1 MVFPI
6 LGSGSQAV
14 SYDIEKS
21 LRFDGVDAR
30 FVGQTS
36 SGKPFNSAGNRQT
49 WTCSFWIKFSK
60 VTTTQH
66 FLNAG
71 IGSTYTDFYIHHSGT
86 AGNQKLFFYAE
97 SSGSQATDLETTRY
111 FRDPFAWYHL
121 VLAVDTTQGT
131 ASNRVKIYVNGV
143 QETAWNDE
151 SYPSQNYSYEVN
163 NNVEHHIGPYQ
174 SNGSNFQSYFD
185 GYMSD
190 FYLIDGTQYAASDFG
205 EFDND
210 SAIWKPKEFTG
221 TFGAKG
227 VFLEFKQTGSN
238 ANASGRGADT
248 SGNGNH
254 WGFAGHDNA
263 SVHTTDTPTNNFCT
277 LNPIAVPDNLS
288 DYTSRIA
295 EGALEL
301 SSSTVADSFE
311 YMGTMPTNMKYYFE
325 CKLSTVYD
333 NNGDQRVGI
342 VSVDKSSGSTS
353 GTGAGAGAIYGG
365 TGSISSYNRAGGAV
379 ASTLT
384 GKTTFADGQII
395 GVAVDNTTNND
406 VKFYNNGVLQGT
418 IDIVSTELYMPY
430 FRCMGAGGQTNEWH
444 TNFGNPP
451 WVLSSGNTDANG
463 YGNFEYEPPSGY
475 YALCTK
481 NLAEYG

>member
-1 MVFPI
+1 
-6 LGSGSQAV
+6 
-14 SYDIEKS
+14 
-21 LRFDGVDAR
+21 
-30 FVGQTS
+30 
-36 SGKPFNSAGNRQT
+36 
-49 WTCSFWIKFSK
+49 
-60 VTTTQH
+60 
-66 FLNAG
+66 
-71 IGSTYTDFYIHHSGT
+71 
-86 AGNQKLFFYAE
+86 
-97 SSGSQATDLETTRY
+97 
-111 FRDPFAWYHL
+111 
-121 VLAVDTTQGT
+121 
-131 ASNRVKIYVNGV
+131 
-143 QETAWNDE
+143 
-151 SYPSQNYSYEVN
+151 
-163 NNVEHHIGPYQ
+163 
-174 SNGSNFQSYFD
+174 
-185 GYMSD
+185 MSD

-365 TGSISSYNRAGGAV
+365 TGSISSVNRSGSAV
-379 ASTLT
+379 ATTLT

>member
-6 LGSGSQAV
+6 LPANTLADA
-14 SYDIEKS
+14 SYDIDNS

-36 SGKPFNSAGNRQT
+36 SGDPFNSASNRRT
-49 WTCSFWIKFSK
+49 FTISMWIKFSK
-60 VTTTQH
+60 VSTAAQH
-66 FLNAG
+66 LFNAG
-71 IGSTYTDFYIHHSGT
+71 TGTTWAGFYL
-86 AGNQKLFFYAE
+86 NNNKLYSYGE
-97 SSGSQATDLETTRY
+97 TSGSASWNLSTNRL

-131 ASNRVKIYVNGV
+131 AANRVKLYINGE
-143 QETAWNDE
+143 QYTWDDGTT
-151 SYPSQNYSYEVN
+151 YPSQNLDTPYN
-163 NNVEHHIGPYQ
+163 NNVEHDVGVYDSAQ
-174 SNGSNFQSYFD
+174 SGGSSWFD
-185 GYMSD
+185 GYMAD
-190 FYLIDGTQYAASDFG
+190 VYFIDGTQYAASDFG

-210 SAIWKPKEFTG
+210 SGIWKPKQFSG
-221 TFGAKG
+221 TFGTNG
-227 VFLEFKQTGSN
+227 VFLEFKQTGSS

-254 WGFAGHDNA
+254 FGFAGHDNS

-311 YMGTMPTNMKYYFE
+311 YMATMPTNMKYYFE

-342 VSVDKSSGSTS
+342 ISVDKSSGSTS

-379 ASTLT
+379 ATTLT

-418 IDIVSTELYMPY
+418 IAIVSTELYMPY
-430 FRCMGAGGQTNEWH
+430 FRCMGASGQTNEWQA
-444 TNFGNPP
+444 NFGNPP
-451 WVLSSGNTDANG
+451 FTLSSGNVDDNG
-463 YGNFEYEPPSGY
+463 YGNFEYDVPTGY

-481 NLAEYG
+481 NLAEHG

>member
-6 LGSGSQAV
+6 LPANTLADA
-14 SYDIEKS
+14 SYDIDNS

-36 SGKPFNSAGNRQT
+36 SGDPFNSASNRRT
-49 WTCSFWIKFSK
+49 FTISMWIKFSK
-60 VTTTQH
+60 VSTAAQH
-66 FLNAG
+66 LFNAG
-71 IGSTYTDFYIHHSGT
+71 TGTTWAGFYL
-86 AGNQKLFFYAE
+86 NNNKLYSYGE
-97 SSGSQATDLETTRY
+97 TSGSASWNLSTNRL

-131 ASNRVKIYVNGV
+131 AANRVKLYINGE
-143 QETAWNDE
+143 QYTWDDGTT
-151 SYPSQNYSYEVN
+151 YPSQNLDTPYN
-163 NNVEHHIGPYQ
+163 NNVEHDLGVYDSAQ
-174 SNGSNFQSYFD
+174 SGGSSWFD
-185 GYMSD
+185 GYMAD
-190 FYLIDGTQYAASDFG
+190 VYFIEGTQYAASDFG

-210 SAIWKPKEFTG
+210 SGIWKPKQFSG
-221 TFGAKG
+221 TFGTNG
-227 VFLEFKQTGSN
+227 VFLEFKQTGSS
-238 ANASGRGADT
+238 ADASGRGADT

-254 WGFAGHDNA
+254 WGFAGHDNS

-311 YMGTMPTNMKYYFE
+311 YMATMPTNMKYYFE

-342 VSVDKSSGSTS
+342 ISVDKSSGSTS

-379 ASTLT
+379 ATTLT

-418 IDIVSTELYMPY
+418 IAIVSTELYMPY
-430 FRCMGAGGQTNEWH
+430 FRCMGASGQTNEWQA
-444 TNFGNPP
+444 NFGNPP
-451 WVLSSGNTDANG
+451 FTLSSGNVDDNG
-463 YGNFEYEPPSGY
+463 YGNFEYDVPTGY

-481 NLAEYG
+481 NLAEHG

>member
-6 LGSGSQAV
+6 LPANTLADA
-14 SYDIEKS
+14 SYDIDNS

-36 SGKPFNSAGNRQT
+36 SGDPFNSASNRRT
-49 WTCSFWIKFSK
+49 FTISMWIKFSK
-60 VTTTQH
+60 VSTAAQH
-66 FLNAG
+66 LFNAG
-71 IGSTYTDFYIHHSGT
+71 TGTTWAGFYL
-86 AGNQKLFFYAE
+86 NNNKLYSYGE
-97 SSGSQATDLETTRY
+97 TSGSASWNLSTNRL

-131 ASNRVKIYVNGV
+131 AANRVKLYINGE
-143 QETAWNDE
+143 QYTWDDGTT
-151 SYPSQNYSYEVN
+151 YPSQNLDTPYN
-163 NNVEHHIGPYQ
+163 NNVEHDVGVYDSAQ
-174 SNGSNFQSYFD
+174 SGGSSWFD
-185 GYMSD
+185 GYMAD
-190 FYLIDGTQYAASDFG
+190 VYFIDGTQYAASDFG

-210 SAIWKPKEFTG
+210 SGIWKPKQFSG
-221 TFGAKG
+221 TFGTNG
-227 VFLEFKQTGSN
+227 VFLEFKQTGTS

-254 WGFAGHDNA
+254 FGFAGHDNS

-311 YMGTMPTNMKYYFE
+311 YMATMPTNMKYYFE

-342 VSVDKSSGSTS
+342 ISVDKSSGSTS

-379 ASTLT
+379 ATTLT

-418 IDIVSTELYMPY
+418 IAIVSTELYMPY
-430 FRCMGAGGQTNEWH
+430 FRCMGASGQTNEWQA
-444 TNFGNPP
+444 NFGNPP
-451 WVLSSGNTDANG
+451 FTLSSGNVDDNG
-463 YGNFEYEPPSGY
+463 YGNFEYDVPTGY

-481 NLAEYG
+481 NLAEHG

>member
-6 LGSGSQAV
+6 LPANTLADA
-14 SYDIEKS
+14 SYDIDNS

-36 SGKPFNSAGNRQT
+36 SGDPFNSASNRRT
-49 WTCSFWIKFSK
+49 FTISMWIKFSK
-60 VTTTQH
+60 VSTAAQH
-66 FLNAG
+66 LFNAG
-71 IGSTYTDFYIHHSGT
+71 TGTTWAGFYL
-86 AGNQKLFFYAE
+86 NNNKLYSYGE
-97 SSGSQATDLETTRY
+97 TSGSASWNLSTNRL

-131 ASNRVKIYVNGV
+131 AANRVKLYINGE
-143 QETAWNDE
+143 QYTWDDGTT
-151 SYPSQNYSYEVN
+151 YPSQNLDTPYN
-163 NNVEHHIGPYQ
+163 NNVEHDVGVYDSAQ
-174 SNGSNFQSYFD
+174 SGGSSWFD
-185 GYMSD
+185 GYMAD
-190 FYLIDGTQYAASDFG
+190 VYFIDGTQYAASDFG

-210 SAIWKPKEFTG
+210 SGIWKPKQFSG
-221 TFGAKG
+221 TFGTNG
-227 VFLEFKQTGSN
+227 VFLEFKQTGTS

-254 WGFAGHDNA
+254 WGFAGHDNS

-418 IDIVSTELYMPY
+418 IAIVSTELYMPY
-430 FRCMGAGGQTNEWH
+430 FRCMGASGQTNEWQA
-444 TNFGNPP
+444 NFGNPP
-451 WVLSSGNTDANG
+451 FTLSSGNVDDNG
-463 YGNFEYEPPSGY
+463 YGNFEYDVPTGY

-481 NLAEYG
+481 NLAEHG

>member
-6 LGSGSQAV
+6 LPANTLADA
-14 SYDIEKS
+14 SYDIDNS

-36 SGKPFNSAGNRQT
+36 SGDPFNSASNRRT
-49 WTCSFWIKFSK
+49 FTISMWIKFSK
-60 VTTTQH
+60 VSTAAQH
-66 FLNAG
+66 LFNAG
-71 IGSTYTDFYIHHSGT
+71 TGTTWAGFYL
-86 AGNQKLFFYAE
+86 NNNKLYSYGE
-97 SSGSQATDLETTRY
+97 TSGSASWNLSTNRL

-131 ASNRVKIYVNGV
+131 AANRVKLYINGE
-143 QETAWNDE
+143 QYTWDDGTT
-151 SYPSQNYSYEVN
+151 YPSQNLDTPYN
-163 NNVEHHIGPYQ
+163 NNVEHDVGVYDSAQ
-174 SNGSNFQSYFD
+174 SGGSSWFD
-185 GYMSD
+185 GYMAD
-190 FYLIDGTQYAASDFG
+190 VYFIDGTQYAASDFG

-210 SAIWKPKEFTG
+210 SGIWKPKQFSG
-221 TFGAKG
+221 TFGTNG
-227 VFLEFKQTGSN
+227 VFLEFKQTGSS
-238 ANASGRGADT
+238 ADASGRGADT

-254 WGFAGHDNA
+254 WGFAGHDNS

-311 YMGTMPTNMKYYFE
+311 YMATMPTNMKYYFE

-342 VSVDKSSGSTS
+342 ISVDKSSGSTS

-379 ASTLT
+379 ATTLT

-418 IDIVSTELYMPY
+418 IAIVSTELYMPY
-430 FRCMGAGGQTNEWH
+430 FRCMGASGQTNEWQA
-444 TNFGNPP
+444 NFGNPP
-451 WVLSSGNTDANG
+451 FTLSSGNVDDNG
-463 YGNFEYEPPSGY
+463 YGNFEYDVPTGY

-481 NLAEYG
+481 NLAEHG

>member
-6 LGSGSQAV
+6 LPANTLADA
-14 SYDIEKS
+14 SYDIDNS

-36 SGKPFNSAGNRQT
+36 SGDPFNSASNRRT
-49 WTCSFWIKFSK
+49 FTISMWIKFSK
-60 VTTTQH
+60 VSTAAQH
-66 FLNAG
+66 LFNAG
-71 IGSTYTDFYIHHSGT
+71 TGTTWAGFYL
-86 AGNQKLFFYAE
+86 NNNKLYSYGE
-97 SSGSQATDLETTRY
+97 TSGSASWNLSTNRL

-131 ASNRVKIYVNGV
+131 AANRVKLYINGE
-143 QETAWNDE
+143 QYTWDDGTT
-151 SYPSQNYSYEVN
+151 YPSQNLDTPYN
-163 NNVEHHIGPYQ
+163 NNVEHDVGVYDSAQ
-174 SNGSNFQSYFD
+174 SGGSSWFD
-185 GYMSD
+185 GYMAD
-190 FYLIDGTQYAASDFG
+190 VYFIDGTQYAASDFG

-210 SAIWKPKEFTG
+210 SGIWKPKQFSG
-221 TFGAKG
+221 TFGTNG
-227 VFLEFKQTGSN
+227 VFLEFKQTGSS

-254 WGFAGHDNA
+254 FGFAGHDNS

-311 YMGTMPTNMKYYFE
+311 YMATMPTNMKYYFE

-342 VSVDKSSGSTS
+342 ISVDKSSGSTS

-379 ASTLT
+379 ATTLT

-418 IDIVSTELYMPY
+418 IAIVSTELYMPY

>member
-6 LGSGSQAV
+6 LPANTLADA
-14 SYDIEKS
+14 SYDIDNS
-21 LRFDGVDAR
+21 LRFYGVDAR

-36 SGKPFNSAGNRQT
+36 SGKPFNSASNRRT
-49 WTCSFWIKFSK
+49 FTISMWIKFSK
-60 VTTTQH
+60 VSTAAQH
-66 FLNAG
+66 L
-71 IGSTYTDFYIHHSGT
+71 
-86 AGNQKLFFYAE
+86 FYAGTGTTWAGFYLNNNKLYSYGE
-97 SSGSQATDLETTRY
+97 TSGSASWNLSTNRL

-131 ASNRVKIYVNGV
+131 AANRVKLYINGE
-143 QETAWNDE
+143 QYTWDDGTT
-151 SYPSQNYSYEVN
+151 YPSQNLDTPYN
-163 NNVEHHIGPYQ
+163 NNVEHDVGVYDSAQ
-174 SNGSNFQSYFD
+174 SGGSSWFD
-185 GYMSD
+185 GYMAD
-190 FYLIDGTQYAASDFG
+190 VYFIDGTQYAASDFG

-210 SAIWKPKEFTG
+210 SGIWKPKQFSG
-221 TFGAKG
+221 TFGTNG
-227 VFLEFKQTGSN
+227 VFLEFKQTGSS

-254 WGFAGHDNA
+254 FGFAGHDNS

-311 YMGTMPTNMKYYFE
+311 YMATMPTNMKYYFE

-342 VSVDKSSGSTS
+342 ISVDKSSGSTS

-379 ASTLT
+379 ATTLT

-418 IDIVSTELYMPY
+418 IAIVSTELYMPY
-430 FRCMGAGGQTNEWH
+430 FRCMGASGQTNEWQA
-444 TNFGNPP
+444 NFGNPP
-451 WVLSSGNTDANG
+451 FTLSSGNVDDNG
-463 YGNFEYEPPSGY
+463 YGNFEYDVPTGY

-481 NLAEYG
+481 NLAEHG

>member
-6 LGSGSQAV
+6 LPANTLADA
-14 SYDIEKS
+14 SYDIDNS

-36 SGKPFNSAGNRQT
+36 SGDPFNSASNRRT
-49 WTCSFWIKFSK
+49 FTISMWIKFSK
-60 VTTTQH
+60 VSTAAQH
-66 FLNAG
+66 LFNAG
-71 IGSTYTDFYIHHSGT
+71 TGTTWAGFYL
-86 AGNQKLFFYAE
+86 NNNKLYSYGE
-97 SSGSQATDLETTRY
+97 TSGSASWNLSTNRL

-131 ASNRVKIYVNGV
+131 AANRVKLYINGE
-143 QETAWNDE
+143 QYTWDDGTT
-151 SYPSQNYSYEVN
+151 YPSQNLDTPYN
-163 NNVEHHIGPYQ
+163 NNVEHDVGVYDSAQ
-174 SNGSNFQSYFD
+174 SGGSSWFD
-185 GYMSD
+185 GYMAD
-190 FYLIDGTQYAASDFG
+190 VYFIDGTQYAASDFG

-210 SAIWKPKEFTG
+210 SGIWKPKQFSG
-221 TFGAKG
+221 TFGTNG
-227 VFLEFKQTGSN
+227 VFLEFKQTGSS

-254 WGFAGHDNA
+254 FGFAGHDNS

-311 YMGTMPTNMKYYFE
+311 YMATMPTNMKYYFE

-342 VSVDKSSGSTS
+342 ISVDKSSGSTS

-379 ASTLT
+379 ATTLT
-384 GKTTFADGQII
+384 GKTTFADNQII

-418 IDIVSTELYMPY
+418 IAIVSTELYMPY
-430 FRCMGAGGQTNEWH
+430 FRCMGASGQTNEWQA
-444 TNFGNPP
+444 NFGNPP
-451 WVLSSGNTDANG
+451 FTLSSGNVDDNG
-463 YGNFEYEPPSGY
+463 YGNFEYDVPTGY

-481 NLAEYG
+481 NLAEHG

>member
-6 LGSGSQAV
+6 LPANTLADA
-14 SYDIEKS
+14 SYDIDNS

-36 SGKPFNSAGNRQT
+36 SGDPFNSASNRRT
-49 WTCSFWIKFSK
+49 FTISMWIKFSK
-60 VTTTQH
+60 VSTAAQH
-66 FLNAG
+66 LFNAG
-71 IGSTYTDFYIHHSGT
+71 TGTTWAGFYL
-86 AGNQKLFFYAE
+86 NNNKLYSYGE
-97 SSGSQATDLETTRY
+97 TSGSASWNLSTNRL

-131 ASNRVKIYVNGV
+131 AANRVKLYINGE
-143 QETAWNDE
+143 QYTWDDGTT
-151 SYPSQNYSYEVN
+151 YPSQNLDTPYN
-163 NNVEHHIGPYQ
+163 NNVEHDLGVYDSAQ
-174 SNGSNFQSYFD
+174 SGGSSWFD
-185 GYMSD
+185 GYMAD
-190 FYLIDGTQYAASDFG
+190 VYFIDGTQYAASDFG

-342 VSVDKSSGSTS
+342 VSVDKSSGSTCT
-353 GTGAGAGAIYGG
+353 TGAGAGAVYSG
-365 TGSISSYNRAGGAV
+365 TGSISSVNRSGSAV
-379 ASTLT
+379 ATTLT

-418 IDIVSTELYMPY
+418 IAIVSTELYMPY
-430 FRCMGAGGQTNEWH
+430 FRCMGASGQTNEWQA
-444 TNFGNPP
+444 NFGNPP
-451 WVLSSGNTDANG
+451 FTLSSGNVDDNG
-463 YGNFEYEPPSGY
+463 YGNFEYDVPTGY

-481 NLAEYG
+481 NLAEHG